1 MTDSEYVA
9 KKFKCSIERADNMIK
24 SGLNVSFLK
33 NDAKKIIDTELNI
46 KNITGDLLK
55 PTILSAINIQ

>member
-33 NDAKKIIDTELNI
+33 NDAIKIIDTKLNI
-46 KNITGDLLK
+46 KNITSDLLK
-55 PTILSAINIQ
+55 TNI

>member
-33 NDAKKIIDTELNI
+33 NDAIKIIDTELNI
-46 KNITGDLLK
+46 KNITSDLLK
-55 PTILSAINIQ
+55 TNI

>member
-33 NDAKKIIDTELNI
+33 NAAIKIIDTELNI

-55 PTILSAINIQ
+55 TTI